1 MTVATAAAMVG
12 MLAPAA
18 AADPLPG
25 GLGPCLGSECPSVWN
40 DPNNGPVAGYDEN
53 INIYVGGDFLV
64 REAAAEAEGKIVT
77 LGRFDMDKRDG
88 VSQIYN
94 IGIVGVGSRVP
105 PPNGSDYLSV
115 GGTVS
120 IADGERLI
128 AEEGSNS
135 GQVAHAGALTGTVN
149 PTTAPRLDPDAVTPF
164 TGLRPQL
171 TEASQCYAYDGDEHR
186 TATGTWERVGD
197 TFTFTGDGSSA
208 IQIFDVDA
216 DLTTAGGGNVGFTFN
231 GIPAGATVL
240 VNVYGDARTVATFMG
255 TLPNAG
261 LRERLLWNF
270 PDATDLTLSG
280 PAQFQGSVLVGQP
293 TSTTTLSMSGTN
305 GRFYTA
311 GSLTHTS
318 GASGGQEIHAYP
330 FDGDLPTCGPDPT
343 PTPTDPTPTP
353 TDPTPTPTD
362 PTPTPTDPTP
372 TPTDPTPTPTDPT
385 PTPTDP
391 TPTPTDPTPTP
402 TDPTPTPT
410 DPTPTPT
417 DPTPTPTDPTPTPT
431 DPTPTP
437 TDPTP
442 TPTDPTPTPTD
453 PTPTPTDP
461 TPTPTDPTPTPTD
474 PTPTPTDPTPT
485 PTEPTPGP
493 TDTPTWKPT
502 PSPSHPGQLPDTGS
516 RGGEWIIGSIAAA
529 LVAAGGTV
537 LVATRRA
544 RRRTY

>member
-1 MTVATAAAMVG
+1 MEQQARRRGNAIRAAVTVATAAAMVG

-25 GLGPCLGSECPSVWN
+25 GLGPCLGSGCPDVWN
-40 DPNNGPVAGYDEN
+40 EPNNGPVAGYDEN

-77 LGRFDMDKRDG
+77 LGEFDMDKRDG
-88 VSQIYN
+88 VSQVYN
-94 IGIVGVGSRVP
+94 VGIVGVGSRVA
-105 PPNGSDYLSV
+105 PPNGSDYLTV
-115 GGTVS
+115 GGDVTV
-120 IADGERLI
+120 AAGERLL

-135 GQVAHAGALTGTVN
+135 GRVAYAGALSGTVE
-149 PTTAPRLDPDAVTPF
+149 PSGAPRPDPEATAPF

-171 TEASQCYAYDGDEHR
+171 TEASRCYAYDGDAHR
-186 TATGTWERVGD
+186 ATTGDWERVGD
-197 TFTFTGDGSSA
+197 TFTFTGDGTSA
-208 IQIFDVDA
+208 IQVFDVDTN
-216 DLTTAGGGNVGFTFN
+216 LVSETNGNAGFTFT
-231 GIPAGATVL
+231 GIPDGATVL

-255 TLPNAG
+255 ALPNPG

-270 PDATDLTLSG
+270 PDATDLTLTG

-293 TSTTTLSMSGTN
+293 ASTTTLTMSGTN

-318 GASGGQEIHAYP
+318 SGPSGGQEIHAYP
-330 FDGDLPTCGPDPT
+330 FDGDLPTCGPDPSPTPTPTDPTPTPTPTPTDPTPT

-385 PTPTDP
+385 PTPTPTEP

-402 TDPTPTPT
+402 TDPTPA
-410 DPTPTPT
+410 
-417 DPTPTPTDPTPTPT
+417 
-431 DPTPTP
+431 
-437 TDPTP
+437 
-442 TPTDPTPTPTD
+442 
-453 PTPTPTDP
+453 
-461 TPTPTDPTPTPTD
+461 
-474 PTPTPTDPTPT
+474 
-485 PTEPTPGP
+485 P

-502 PSPSHPGQLPDTGS
+502 PSPSHPGELPDTGS

>member
-1 MTVATAAAMVG
+1 MEQQARRRGNAIRAAVTVATAAAMVG

-25 GLGPCLGSECPSVWN
+25 GLGPCLGSGCPSSWN
-40 DPNNGPVAGYDEN
+40 DPNNGPIVGYDEN

-94 IGIVGVGSRVP
+94 VGIVGVGSRVP
-105 PPNGSDYLSV
+105 PPDGSDYLSV
-115 GGTVS
+115 GGTVT
-120 IADGERLI
+120 IADGERLL
-128 AEEGSNS
+128 AEEGTHS
-135 GQVAHAGALTGTVN
+135 GQVAHAGALTGVVN
-149 PTTAPRLDPDAVTPF
+149 PTTAPRLDPEAVTPF

-171 TEASQCYAYDGDEHR
+171 TEASRCYAYEGDEHR
-186 TATGTWERVGD
+186 ATTGDWERVGD
-197 TFTFTGDGSSA
+197 TFTFTGDGTSA
-208 IQIFDVDA
+208 IQIFDVDM
-216 DLTTAGGGNVGFTFN
+216 DLVSSTGGNAGFVFN

-255 TLPNAG
+255 SLPNDG

-270 PDATDLTLSG
+270 PDATDLTLTG
-280 PAQFQGSVLVGQP
+280 PAQFQGSVLVGQQA
-293 TSTTTLSMSGTN
+293 STTTLSMSGTN

-318 GASGGQEIHAYP
+318 SGTSGGQEIHAYP
-330 FDGDLPTCGPDPT
+330 FDGDLPTCGPDPTPTPTPTDPTPTPTPTDPTPTPTPTDPTPTPTPTDPTPTPTPTDPTPTPTPTDPTPTPTPTDPTPT

-391 TPTPTDPTPTP
+391 TPGPTDS
-402 TDPTPTPT
+402 
-410 DPTPTPT
+410 
-417 DPTPTPTDPTPTPT
+417 
-431 DPTPTP
+431 
-437 TDPTP
+437 
-442 TPTDPTPTPTD
+442 
-453 PTPTPTDP
+453 
-461 TPTPTDPTPTPTD
+461 
-474 PTPTPTDPTPT
+474 
-485 PTEPTPGP
+485 PTPGP

-516 RGGEWIIGSIAAA
+516 QGGEWILGSIAAV

>member
-1 MTVATAAAMVG
+1 MEQQARRRGNAIRAAVTVATAAAMVG

-25 GLGPCLGSECPSVWN
+25 GLGPCLGSGCPSSWN
-40 DPNNGPVAGYDEN
+40 DPNNGPIVGYDEN

-94 IGIVGVGSRVP
+94 VGIVGVGSRVP
-105 PPNGSDYLSV
+105 PPDGSDYLSV
-115 GGTVS
+115 GGTVT
-120 IADGERLI
+120 IADGERLL
-128 AEEGSNS
+128 AEEGTHS
-135 GQVAHAGALTGTVN
+135 GQVAHAGALTGVVN
-149 PTTAPRLDPDAVTPF
+149 PTTAPRLDPEAVTPF

-171 TEASQCYAYDGDEHR
+171 TEASRCYAYEGDEHR
-186 TATGTWERVGD
+186 ATTGDWERVGD
-197 TFTFTGDGSSA
+197 TFTFTGDGTSA
-208 IQIFDVDA
+208 IQIFDVDM
-216 DLTTAGGGNVGFTFN
+216 DLVSSTGGNAGFVFN

-255 TLPNAG
+255 SLPNDG

-270 PDATDLTLSG
+270 PDATDLTLTG
-280 PAQFQGSVLVGQP
+280 PAQFQGSVLVGQQA
-293 TSTTTLSMSGTN
+293 STTTLSMSGTN

-318 GASGGQEIHAYP
+318 SGTSGGQEIHAYP
-330 FDGDLPTCGPDPT
+330 FDGDLPTCGPDPTPTPTPTDPTPTPTPTDPTPTPTPTDPTPTPTPTDPTPTPTPTDPTPTPTPTDPTPTPTPTDPTPT

-391 TPTPTDPTPTP
+391 TPTPTDPTPGP
-402 TDPTPTPT
+402 TDS
-410 DPTPTPT
+410 
-417 DPTPTPTDPTPTPT
+417 
-431 DPTPTP
+431 
-437 TDPTP
+437 
-442 TPTDPTPTPTD
+442 
-453 PTPTPTDP
+453 
-461 TPTPTDPTPTPTD
+461 
-474 PTPTPTDPTPT
+474 
-485 PTEPTPGP
+485 PTPGP

-516 RGGEWIIGSIAAA
+516 QGGEWILGSIAAV

>member
-1 MTVATAAAMVG
+1 MEQQARRRGNAIRAAVTVATAAAMVG

-25 GLGPCLGSECPSVWN
+25 GLGPCLGSGCPSSWN
-40 DPNNGPVAGYDEN
+40 DPNNGPIVGYDEN

-94 IGIVGVGSRVP
+94 VGIVGVGSRVP
-105 PPNGSDYLSV
+105 PPDGSDYLSV
-115 GGTVS
+115 GGTVT
-120 IADGERLI
+120 IADGERLL
-128 AEEGSNS
+128 AEEGTHS
-135 GQVAHAGALTGTVN
+135 GQVAHAGALTGVVN
-149 PTTAPRLDPDAVTPF
+149 PTTAPRLDPEAVTPF

-171 TEASQCYAYDGDEHR
+171 TEASRCYAYEGDEHR
-186 TATGTWERVGD
+186 ATTGDWERVGD
-197 TFTFTGDGSSA
+197 TFTFTGDGTSA
-208 IQIFDVDA
+208 IQIFDVDM
-216 DLTTAGGGNVGFTFN
+216 DLVSSTGGNAGFVFN

-255 TLPNAG
+255 SLPNDG

-270 PDATDLTLSG
+270 PDATDLTLTG
-280 PAQFQGSVLVGQP
+280 PAQFQGSVLVGQQA
-293 TSTTTLSMSGTN
+293 STTTLSMSGTN

-318 GASGGQEIHAYP
+318 SGTSGGQEIHAYP
-330 FDGDLPTCGPDPT
+330 FDGDLPTCGPDPTPTPTPTDPTPTPTPTDPTPTPTPTDPTPTPTPTDPTPTPTPTDPTPTPTPTDPTPTPTPTDPTPTPTPTDPTPT

-385 PTPTDP
+385 PGPTDS
-391 TPTPTDPTPTP
+391 
-402 TDPTPTPT
+402 
-410 DPTPTPT
+410 
-417 DPTPTPTDPTPTPT
+417 
-431 DPTPTP
+431 
-437 TDPTP
+437 
-442 TPTDPTPTPTD
+442 
-453 PTPTPTDP
+453 
-461 TPTPTDPTPTPTD
+461 
-474 PTPTPTDPTPT
+474 
-485 PTEPTPGP
+485 PTPGP

-516 RGGEWIIGSIAAA
+516 QGGEWILGSIAAV

>member
-1 MTVATAAAMVG
+1 MEQQARRRGNAIRAAVTVATAAAMVG

-25 GLGPCLGSECPSVWN
+25 GLGPCLGSSCPPSWN
-40 DPNNGPVAGYDEN
+40 DPNNGPVVGYDEN

-88 VSQIYN
+88 ASAIYN
-94 IGIVGVGSRVP
+94 VGVAGVGSRVP
-105 PPNGSDYLSV
+105 PPDGSDYLSV
-115 GGTVS
+115 GGDIT
-120 IADGERLI
+120 IAAGERLL
-128 AEEGSNS
+128 AEEGANS
-135 GQVAHAGALTGTVN
+135 GRVAYAGSLSGTVN
-149 PTTAPRLDPDAVTPF
+149 PLTAPREDPEAVAPF
-164 TGLRPQL
+164 TGLRPEL
-171 TEASQCYAYDGDEHR
+171 TEASRCYAYEGDAHR
-186 TATGTWERVGD
+186 ATTGSWTRVGD
-197 TFTFTGDGSSA
+197 TFTFTGDGTSA
-208 IQIFDVDA
+208 IQVFDVDT
-216 DLTTAGGGNVGFTFN
+216 DLESATGGNAGFTFN
-231 GIPAGATVL
+231 GIPDGATVL
-240 VNVYGDARTVATFMG
+240 VNVYGSARTVATFMG
-255 TLPNAG
+255 SLPNAG

-270 PDATDLTLSG
+270 PDATDLTLTG

-293 TSTTTLSMSGTN
+293 ASTTTLSMSGTN

-318 GASGGQEIHAYP
+318 SGRSGGQEIHAYP
-330 FDGDLPTCGPDPT
+330 FDGDLPTCAPDPT
-343 PTPTDPTPTP
+343 PTPTDPT
-353 TDPTPTPTD
+353 
-362 PTPTPTDPTP
+362 
-372 TPTDPTPTPTDPT
+372 
-385 PTPTDP
+385 
-391 TPTPTDPTPTP
+391 
-402 TDPTPTPT
+402 
-410 DPTPTPT
+410 
-417 DPTPTPTDPTPTPT
+417 PTPTPT

-485 PTEPTPGP
+485 PTEPTPTPTDPTPTPTEPTPNP
-493 TDTPTWKPT
+493 TDTPTWR
-502 PSPSHPGQLPDTGS
+502 PSPSPSDGGQLPDTGS

>member
-1 MTVATAAAMVG
+1 MEQQARRRGNAIRAAVTVATAAAMVG

-25 GLGPCLGSECPSVWN
+25 GLGPCLGSGCPSSWN
-40 DPNNGPVAGYDEN
+40 DPNNGPIVGYDEN

-94 IGIVGVGSRVP
+94 VGIVGVGSRVP
-105 PPNGSDYLSV
+105 PPDGSDYLSV
-115 GGTVS
+115 GGTVT
-120 IADGERLI
+120 IADGERLL
-128 AEEGSNS
+128 AEEGTHS
-135 GQVAHAGALTGTVN
+135 GQVAHAGALTGVVN
-149 PTTAPRLDPDAVTPF
+149 PTTAPRLDPEAVTPF

-171 TEASQCYAYDGDEHR
+171 TEASRCYAYEGDEHR
-186 TATGTWERVGD
+186 ATTGDWERVGD
-197 TFTFTGDGSSA
+197 TFTFTGDGTSA
-208 IQIFDVDA
+208 IQIFDVDM
-216 DLTTAGGGNVGFTFN
+216 DLVSSTGGNAGFVFN

-255 TLPNAG
+255 SLPNDG

-270 PDATDLTLSG
+270 PDATDLTLTG
-280 PAQFQGSVLVGQP
+280 PAQFQGSVLVGQQA
-293 TSTTTLSMSGTN
+293 STTTLSMSGTN

-318 GASGGQEIHAYP
+318 SGTSGGQEIHAYP
-330 FDGDLPTCGPDPT
+330 FDGDLPTCGPDPTPTPTPTDPTPTPTPTDPTPTPTPTDPTPTPTPTDPTPTPTPTDPTPTPTPTDPTPTPTPTDPTPTPTPTDPTPTPTPTDPTPT

-372 TPTDPTPTPTDPT
+372 TPTDPTPGPTDS
-385 PTPTDP
+385 
-391 TPTPTDPTPTP
+391 
-402 TDPTPTPT
+402 
-410 DPTPTPT
+410 
-417 DPTPTPTDPTPTPT
+417 
-431 DPTPTP
+431 
-437 TDPTP
+437 
-442 TPTDPTPTPTD
+442 
-453 PTPTPTDP
+453 
-461 TPTPTDPTPTPTD
+461 
-474 PTPTPTDPTPT
+474 
-485 PTEPTPGP
+485 PTPGP

-516 RGGEWIIGSIAAA
+516 QGGEWILGSIAAV

>member
-1 MTVATAAAMVG
+1 MEQQARRRGNAIRAAVTVATAAAMVG

-18 AADPLPG
+18 AAADPLPG
-25 GLGPCLGSECPSVWN
+25 GLGPCLGDRCPSVWN
-40 DPNNGPVAGYDEN
+40 EPNSRPVVGYDEN

-77 LGRFDMDKRDG
+77 LGRFDMDKRDEA
-88 VSQIYN
+88 SQIYN
-94 IGIVGVGSRVP
+94 VGVAGVGSRVP
-105 PPNGSDYLSV
+105 PPDGSDYLTV
-115 GGTVS
+115 GGDIL
-120 IADGERLI
+120 IAPGKRLL
-128 AEEGSNS
+128 AEEGDHS
-135 GQVAHAGALTGTVN
+135 GRVAYAGSLTGTVN
-149 PTTAPRLDPDAVTPF
+149 PLTAPRPDPAAVTPF

-171 TEASQCYAYDGDEHR
+171 TEASRCYAYDGDAHR
-186 TATGTWERVGD
+186 ATTGSWTRVGD
-197 TFTFTGDGSSA
+197 TFTFTGDNTSP
-208 IQIFDVDA
+208 IQVFDVDA
-216 DLTTAGGGNVGFTFN
+216 DLVSSTGGNAGFTFA
-231 GIPAGATVL
+231 GIPTGATVL

-255 TLPNAG
+255 TLPNPG

-270 PDATDLTLSG
+270 PDATDLTLTG
-280 PAQFQGSVLVGQP
+280 PAQFQGSVLIGQP
-293 TSTTTLSMSGTN
+293 ASTTTLTMSGTN

-318 GASGGQEIHAYP
+318 SGRSGGQEIHSYP
-330 FDGDLPTCGPDPT
+330 FDGDLPNCDVDPTPT

-410 DPTPTPT
+410 DPTPDPT
-417 DPTPTPTDPTPTPT
+417 DP
-431 DPTPTP
+431 
-437 TDPTP
+437 
-442 TPTDPTPTPTD
+442 
-453 PTPTPTDP
+453 
-461 TPTPTDPTPTPTD
+461 
-474 PTPTPTDPTPT
+474 
-485 PTEPTPGP
+485 
-493 TDTPTWKPT
+493 TPTWKPT
-502 PSPSHPGQLPDTGS
+502 PSPSHPGELPDTGS